1 MADVSL
7 KVDYSEITR
16 IFQESID
23 TDVRIR
29 EMVNNFV
36 IQIFKRNKDILLKE
50 FNGHKIT
57 NELKEGP
64 SASNL
69 SGTLD
74 GNGNLFSFLGFFH
87 SRNPTAE
94 LEELL
99 NQLTIRKTTR
109 KGNVLYYSI
118 NLPGKREIE
127 SATRMDWGTGTS
139 WAFAVETGNFNGDAA
154 LSHFIFKTWMNSRS
168 QKGIQVKN
176 QYSES
181 KFSPTP
187 YISEILENFQ
197 KRINNT
203 TV

>member
-1 MADVSL
+1 MAGISL
-7 KVDYSEITR
+7 KVDYNELAR
-16 IFQESID
+16 IFESNIE
-23 TDVRIR
+23 TDARIKN
-29 EMVNNFV
+29 MVNNFV
-36 IQIFKRNKDILLKE
+36 TQIFKRNKDILLKE
-50 FNGHKIT
+50 FNNHKIT
-57 NELKEGP
+57 VELKGGS

-87 SRNPTAE
+87 SKNPTAE

-99 NQLTIRKTTR
+99 NLLTIRKTTR
-109 KGNVLYYSI
+109 KGNILYYSI
-118 NLPGKREIE
+118 NLPTKREIE

-154 LSHFIFKTWMNSRS
+154 LSHFIFKTWINSRS
-168 QKGIQVKN
+168 QQGIQVKN
-176 QYSES
+176 KYSES

-197 KRINNT
+197 KRINNA